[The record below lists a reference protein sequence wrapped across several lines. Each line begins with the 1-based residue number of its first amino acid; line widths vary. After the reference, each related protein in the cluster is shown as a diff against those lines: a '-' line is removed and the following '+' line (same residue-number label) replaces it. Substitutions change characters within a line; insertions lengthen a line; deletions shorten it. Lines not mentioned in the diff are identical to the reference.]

1 MNSIDPECTPLK
13 TVYDTCFNTWYSE
26 KFLKGVQSDE
36 CEELFTVYQACVK
49 KALKEKDIDIE
60 EEK

>member
-13 TVYDTCFNTWYSE
+13 NVYDTCFNTWYAE
-26 KFLKGVQSDE
+26 KFLKGVQSDD
-36 CEELFTVYQACVK
+36 CAELFAVYQECVK
-49 KALKEKDIDIE
+49 KALKDNNIELE